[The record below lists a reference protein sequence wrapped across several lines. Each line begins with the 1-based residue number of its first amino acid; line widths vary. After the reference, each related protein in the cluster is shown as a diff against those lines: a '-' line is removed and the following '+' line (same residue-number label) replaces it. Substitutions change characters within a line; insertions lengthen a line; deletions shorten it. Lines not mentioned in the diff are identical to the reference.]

1 MLTVTFF
8 IVMLNVIMLSI
19 VMLDVCRAALSP
31 LKSDPLR
38 KAPPLLANIKQGCKR
53 HASDEDSSLF
63 VKHRRKWFYNY
74 LVLILKRFSSTK

>member
-8 IVMLNVIMLSI
+8 VMLNVIMLSI

-53 HASDEDSSLF
+53 LTSDKDSSFL
-63 VKHRRKWFYNY
+63 VK
-74 LVLILKRFSSTK
+74 